1 MSGLVTS
8 DQFITGVL
16 SEMVLHGKTTFK
28 LVDTMVDESFER
40 AYSELVD
47 RIDEL
52 GVEPDFSLVTNP
64 YHGDSETLRETLYS
78 IRERGVVAINNPS
91 FKTIEIKMSAE
102 DALEFLDRS
111 PLPRGFFSELFDRH
125 FSGIVKFV

>member
-1 MSGLVTS
+1 MSQLVTS

-16 SEMVLHGKTTFK
+16 SEMILHGTTEIK
-28 LVDTMVDESFER
+28 LIDTIVDQTFER

-52 GVEPDFSLVTNP
+52 GVEPDFSLMTNP

-91 FKTIEIKMSAE
+91 FKTIEIKMTAK
-102 DALEFLDRS
+102 DADEFLDRS
-111 PLPRGFFSELFDRH
+111 PLPRGFFAELFDRH
-125 FSGIVKFV
+125 FSALVKLV

>member
-16 SEMVLHGKTTFK
+16 SEMVLHGKTEFK
-28 LVDTMVDESFER
+28 LVDTMVDASFER
-40 AYSELVD
+40 AYSELVE

-64 YHGDSETLRETLYS
+64 
-78 IRERGVVAINNPS
+78 
-91 FKTIEIKMSAE
+91 
-102 DALEFLDRS
+102 
-111 PLPRGFFSELFDRH
+111 
-125 FSGIVKFV
+125 